1 MPAATTHAEFAKKVL
16 VLLPEEEQ
24 KKITSKPMYYLGSQ
38 GPDLFFFHKYMFLPG
53 SLNQYG
59 GMMHSENV
67 RETIAYMKK
76 HTPTPAL
83 HSYFMGFLTHY
94 ALDST
99 CHPIIYAYSK
109 KESDL
114 EGRNESEAHFRL
126 EGEIDAWLLNSMG
139 RSIRNYNV
147 YRMLK
152 VSSQEARELGR
163 MYHGLF
169 QEVYGLDIPEKA
181 VENACYDCSRITKQ
195 LKPGRRKHRVV
206 NRVEKIVKMPHLI
219 TGMMLTD
226 KENAN
231 PSVLN
236 PEHDLWVWYG
246 QSRKTFPELMKD
258 AEELALKLIPDPQ
271 ENLIKKNFNG
281 IPLGETIL

>member
-1 MPAATTHAEFAKKVL
+1 MPAATTHAEFAKQVFK
-16 VLLPEEEQ
+16 LLPEEEQ

-59 GMMHSENV
+59 GMMHSDHV
-67 RETIAYMKK
+67 WETIAYMKK
-76 HTPTPAL
+76 HTHTPAL

-94 ALDST
+94 ALDSS
-99 CHPIIYAYSK
+99 CHPIINAYSK
-109 KESDL
+109 KEYDL
-114 EGRNESEAHFRL
+114 EGRNESEAHFRI
-126 EGEIDAWLLNSMG
+126 EGEIDAWLLNSTG
-139 RSIRNYNV
+139 RSIQNYNV
-147 YRMLK
+147 YTMLK
-152 VSSQEARELGR
+152 VSRQEAKELGR

-181 VENACYDCSRITKQ
+181 IENACYDCARITKQ
-195 LKPGRRKHRVV
+195 LKPGTRKHRVAH
-206 NRVEKIVKMPHLI
+206 RVEKIAKMPHLI

-226 KENAN
+226 KENAQ
-231 PSVLN
+231 PAVLN

-246 QSRKTFPELMKD
+246 QYRKTFPELMKE

-271 ENLIKKNFNG
+271 KNLIKKNFNG
-281 IPLGETIL
+281 VPEGETIL